1 MFGNNLIAAYA
12 VGLVLLFFLIRI
24 FYTPLKF
31 AIKLIGNA
39 IAANT
44 SNGTTDYTIPML
56 IFALFGALA
65 VVIAVLLKITD
76 KRKGYGL
83 EEANIKQ

>member
-1 MFGNNLIAAYA
+1 
-12 VGLVLLFFLIRI
+12 
-24 FYTPLKF
+24 
-31 AIKLIGNA
+31 
-39 IAANT
+39 
-44 SNGTTDYTIPML
+44 ML